1 MSKKCKRCGVGRRE
15 RWDSW
20 IFTRGMCGRCYNL
33 LLSFDFDENA
43 ARTHE
48 TLQELKQEIRMP
60 ATKRRKIKNTNDLRS
75 MLLETIEDVRSG
87 DIESKQARTIAALA
101 TTVLHSAKL
110 DLDVLRFHAANESV
124 GKAGENVFNLVA
136 S

>member
-1 MSKKCKRCGVGRRE
+1 MRNECKRCGVGRRA
-15 RWDSW
+15 RWDAW

-33 LLSFDFDENA
+33 LHSFNFDEA
-43 ARTHE
+43 AVSAHE

-60 ATKRRKIKNTNDLRS
+60 AKKKPKITNTNDLRS
-75 MLLETIEDVRSG
+75 MLLETIDDVRSG
-87 DIESKQARTIAALA
+87 SIDPKQARTIAALA

-110 DLDVLRFHAANESV
+110 DLDFMRFDA
-124 GKAGENVFNLVA
+124 ENDNLQKPQKSALTLVA

>member
-1 MSKKCKRCGVGRRE
+1 
-15 RWDSW
+15 
-20 IFTRGMCGRCYNL
+20 
-33 LLSFDFDENA
+33 
-43 ARTHE
+43 
-48 TLQELKQEIRMP
+48 MP